1 MGIELTKLTMQRDF
15 LKSLLDSG
23 EITAEVRE
31 LAERNSAQRRWTRDS
46 VKLSKKLDTV
56 MAQEY
61 RVIVR
66 GQLEHTWKT
75 GTKKTRK
82 KKAWIR
88 NKSGQGLVSEY
99 RGVPLND
106 EALEDKFGSWREECV
121 VLGGIATSDAMK
133 ACLRLPNR
141 FKILEELV
149 MEENN
154 LKAEV

>member
-1 MGIELTKLTMQRDF
+1 MKNMSMGIELTKLTMQRDF

-23 EITAEVRE
+23 DITAEIRE
-31 LAERNSAQRRWTRDS
+31 LAERVTRRKNNNGTEERRILGVRVLNAVAERNSAQRRWTRDS

-88 NKSGQGLVSEY
+88 NKSGKGLVSE
-99 RGVPLND
+99 
-106 EALEDKFGSWREECV
+106 
-121 VLGGIATSDAMK
+121 
-133 ACLRLPNR
+133 
-141 FKILEELV
+141 
-149 MEENN
+149 
-154 LKAEV
+154 